1 MFDSLPGLGACLA
14 FVACVAVATYAQNLT
29 GFALSLILLGLVAV
43 LHIVPIGDAVNAAT
57 VITLFNA
64 WSYVR
69 LHRVSPPW
77 QLIRPA
83 LLSSLVGV
91 VVGVALLAW
100 LSGGGGLQW
109 LRGLL
114 GLSILGCAV
123 LLVLQSRP
131 LERVSP
137 PGGFVVA
144 GALAGILG
152 GMFSS
157 SGPPLVYHMY
167 RQPLA
172 ASVIRVGLLAVF
184 AVNAALRLVLVVASG
199 QFRLGSLVL
208 AACAI
213 PVVYGVGHLNHRYP
227 LRMSPANLRR
237 LVAALLLLAGGSL
250 LVSSVRA
257 LIAG

>member
-1 MFDSLPGLGACLA
+1 LFDSLPGLGACLA
-14 FVACVAVATYAQNLT
+14 FAACVAVATYAQNLT

-57 VITLFNA
+57 VLTLFNA

-69 LHRVSPPW
+69 LNRVSPPW
-77 QLIRPA
+77 RLMRPA
-83 LLSSLVGV
+83 LVSSLVGV
-91 VVGVALLAW
+91 AAGVALLGW
-100 LSGGGGLQW
+100 FSGSGGLQW

-123 LLVLQSRP
+123 LLVLQARP

-144 GALAGILG
+144 GALSGVLG
-152 GMFSS
+152 GLFSS

-167 RQPLA
+167 RQPLEA
-172 ASVIRVGLLAVF
+172 TVIRTCLLLVF
-184 AVNAALRLVLVVASG
+184 AANAGLRLVLVVASG

-208 AACAI
+208 AGCAL
-213 PVVYGVGHLNHRYP
+213 PVVYGMGHINHRYP
-227 LRMSPANLRR
+227 LRVSPENLRR

-250 LVSSVRA
+250 LVTSVRA
-257 LIAG
+257 LLVG